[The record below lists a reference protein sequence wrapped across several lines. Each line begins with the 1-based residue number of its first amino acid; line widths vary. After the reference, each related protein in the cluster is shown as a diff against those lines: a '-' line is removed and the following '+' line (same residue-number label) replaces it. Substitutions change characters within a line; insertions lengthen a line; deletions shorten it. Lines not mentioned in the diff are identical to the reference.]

1 MSFAIIRE
9 ESSIRFI
16 AKGNKMS
23 AGAIVPQYT
32 TDPWIYRMVVGVLGL
47 AVLAV
52 VIGGIILAITS
63 GKDVPQGILAIG
75 SAAVGGLVGLLVPS
89 PLAKPQ

>member
-1 MSFAIIRE
+1 
-9 ESSIRFI
+9 
-16 AKGNKMS
+16 
-23 AGAIVPQYT
+23 
-32 TDPWIYRMVVGVLGL
+32 MVIGVLGL

-52 VIGGIILAITS
+52 VIGGIILAVTT